1 MTTREDNSPPSLASA
16 PEPDLDTNVD
26 SNHSSVND
34 ETVAPMDETSDN
46 EPIVPP
52 SEADSNSSNA
62 ATKETNSEQ
71 ENASK
76 EATEKTSSTNTSNK
90 PVPVSKPK
98 ASRDKNGGSMACGRV
113 TSKSHVTGSESGGA
127 GSGTSRKVALNSQAG
142 MAGNYILEPDPKV
155 NGAFRSTETFENLEI
170 AANGEK
176 FPENPKTVEFPKC
189 EPFKP
194 GAKPP
199 AKLSGKKTFGKKI
212 SKIWVYFA
220 RLSSFFGNFGKC
232 CSIRF

>member
-76 EATEKTSSTNTSNK
+76 EATEKTSSANTSNK
-90 PVPVSKPK
+90 PVPVSKAK
-98 ASRDKNGGSMACGRV
+98 ASRDKNGGSVACGRV

-127 GSGTSRKVALNSQAG
+127 GSGTSRKAALNSQAG
-142 MAGNYILEPDPKV
+142 MAGSYILEPDPKV
-155 NGAFRSTETFENLEI
+155 NGAFHSTETFENLEI

-176 FPENPKTVEFPKC
+176 FPENLKTVEFPKC
-189 EPFKP
+189 EQFKR
-194 GAKPP
+194 
-199 AKLSGKKTFGKKI
+199 KL
-212 SKIWVYFA
+212 
-220 RLSSFFGNFGKC
+220 
-232 CSIRF
+232 